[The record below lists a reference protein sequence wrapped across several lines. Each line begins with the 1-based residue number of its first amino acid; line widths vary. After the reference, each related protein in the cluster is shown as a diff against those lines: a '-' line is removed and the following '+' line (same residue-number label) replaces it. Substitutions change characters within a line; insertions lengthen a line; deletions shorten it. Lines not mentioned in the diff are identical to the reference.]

1 VGCVGMLVVQHSL
14 ACLVTNSCKV
24 YFANSLWT
32 IHGTGVTI
40 SPWQVVKLWKKFK
53 FWTFQSSR
61 YDITCTISPD
71 VHPHRHCY
79 ELFPHWHTIWCA
91 SEGRTDCKVLR
102 HTKLC
107 AMACRYAVSHHAV
120 DLCCPTWARFIGLR
134 QSSGKI
140 FFSTDLL
147 YLLYFGTTQVPYLLN
162 QFLHQECTKTR
173 HFELKNRKIFLGG
186 GTALSPN
193 PSPSG
198 VGDTP
203 PHTPSTLV
211 PSAPRSSRV
220 RHMTLWPANPERLDS
235 TAVDLTV
242 CY

>member
-1 VGCVGMLVVQHSL
+1 MHAIWYANDGMCVGCVGMLVVQHSL

-120 DLCCPTWARFIGLR
+120 DLCCPT
-134 QSSGKI
+134 
-140 FFSTDLL
+140 
-147 YLLYFGTTQVPYLLN
+147 
-162 QFLHQECTKTR
+162 C
-173 HFELKNRKIFLGG
+173 
-186 GTALSPN
+186 SPFY
-193 PSPSG
+193 
-198 VGDTP
+198 
-203 PHTPSTLV
+203 
-211 PSAPRSSRV
+211 
-220 RHMTLWPANPERLDS
+220 WPA
-235 TAVDLTV
+235 AVLWKNFFFDWFALLIVFWNNTSPLLT
-242 CY
+242 